1 MFITLDGNGENREG
15 FGAVLRTSES
25 TPRILTVEM
34 DADVALAQ
42 RLVYGEDILF
52 SGAQRGFKY
61 RSLLGGGSHVST
73 LEHLL
78 LRSNRLITDE
88 TRAHVRVLY
97 LDYCGGPVCN
107 QTPEECVGNLERL
120 FARLP
125 RLEVFAV
132 TMSKR
137 HHPNLLDNFSVY
149 VPTPHGF
156 SVVETFV
163 DNPKVVCKVYA
174 RNAQP
179 RRLLIPGTWWNHS
192 PKGSRKRKFEGTV
205 TAYDGRTDRYPRAH
219 RARGGPGGVRGDARG
234 RGRALRRAGMRSRR
248 HELGHVHRALE
259 DALVRPREEVI
270 PRLLGARVERGE
282 VVDVRAVWLEEERA
296 RAAPPNS
303 GQDHPA
309 HGVDA
314 SQRGWASAA
323 TALADASHNHGVWF
337 GARQNVTARRAAE
350 PRVNSLRPR
359 GTLDG
364 IARNGWCSGVGP
376 LRGGTSG
383 MAATPATGRKP
394 ARRRGDWR
402 QYAARLRGRT
412 EWHRCGSARHAA
424 ASEPCA
430 AHGERRRGGI
440 WLTSTLETQ
449 N

>member
-1 MFITLDGNGENREG
+1 MLSSVCVSHNQFQLGIEWTRKLMRGQTGVTVTLPMNALNGYWDDPRDEFTAVITKPRHDGHYVAEAMCDDGVPIDLTSSILLMSGVKADWRAPSARMLMHRAESFDLPAHRNSMARAEVIASLYLARCRPSTKDVFITLDGNGENREG
-15 FGAVLRTSES
+15 FGAVLKTFES

-61 RSLLGGGSHVST
+61 RSLFGGGSHVST

-97 LDYCGGPVCN
+97 LDYCGGPVGN

-179 RRLLIPGTWWNHS
+179 RRLLIPGTWWNHC

-205 TAYDGRTDRYPRAH
+205 TAYDGRADRYRVLTVQEE
-219 RARGGPGGVRGDARG
+219 G
-234 RGRALRRAGMRSRR
+234 
-248 HELGHVHRALE
+248 
-259 DALVRPREEVI
+259 REEYVAM
-270 PRLLGARVERGE
+270 RADAVARFAERG
-282 VVDVRAVWLEEERA
+282 
-296 RAAPPNS
+296 
-303 GQDHPA
+303 
-309 HGVDA
+309 
-314 SQRGWASAA
+314 
-323 TALADASHNHGVWF
+323 
-337 GARQNVTARRAAE
+337 
-350 PRVNSLRPR
+350 
-359 GTLDG
+359 
-364 IARNGWCSGVGP
+364 
-376 LRGGTSG
+376 
-383 MAATPATGRKP
+383 
-394 ARRRGDWR
+394 
-402 QYAARLRGRT
+402 
-412 EWHRCGSARHAA
+412 
-424 ASEPCA
+424 
-430 AHGERRRGGI
+430 
-440 WLTSTLETQ
+440 
-449 N
+449 